1 MPTELVDHCTYI
13 IRAWKEPTSEAG
25 QWRFLLIV
33 VDSQQRKGFIMIDH
47 LLTALQTELITMT
60 QEGSP

>member
-1 MPTELVDHCTYI
+1 MTTEPVDHCTYI
-13 IRAWKEPTSEAG
+13 IRAWKEPASQVR

-33 VDSQQRKGFIMIDH
+33 VDSQQRKGFIVIDH

-60 QEGSP
+60 QEGLP